1 MRVTRPDLEMYSVNT
16 EDMGVGIIKKG
27 SQKCCEFDNPFYEF
41 NKFAAKRNYYL
52 NLITIE
58 EFLTKEKC

>member
-1 MRVTRPDLEMYSVNT
+1 
-16 EDMGVGIIKKG
+16 MGVGIIKKG